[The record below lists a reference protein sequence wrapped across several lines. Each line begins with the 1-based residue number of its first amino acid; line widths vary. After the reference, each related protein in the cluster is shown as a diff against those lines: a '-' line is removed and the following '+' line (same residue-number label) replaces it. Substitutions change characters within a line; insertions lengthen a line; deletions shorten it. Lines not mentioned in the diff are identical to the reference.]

1 MKIIRK
7 VISPFTVIALIVL
20 VGCGSDTDKQ
30 IISDADVLNVK
41 VYVSEEVSVED
52 EGYEGRDR
60 PNNAIPVVALVTLGL
75 NDSGTAFDDVK
86 FIDNPSINPGD
97 YRLWGDGDS
106 IRIRITQSKST
117 GGTFAEYYFF
127 HEHVIFLG
135 FCFPGDYALVINERE
150 IRFSVEI
157 PSTDQDFKALGDL
170 LRHAK

>member
-30 IISDADVLNVK
+30 IISDADVLSVK
-41 VYVSEEVSVED
+41 VYVSEEVSVE
-52 EGYEGRDR
+52 YEEYDGVDW
-60 PNNAIPVVALVTLGL
+60 PGNAIPVVALVALGL
-75 NDSGTAFDDVK
+75 SDSGTAFDDVK
-86 FIDNPSINPGD
+86 FINNPSINLGD

-117 GGTFAEYYFF
+117 GGAFEEYYI

-150 IRFSVEI
+150 IKFSVEI
-157 PSTDQDFKALGDL
+157 PNGPRF
-170 LRHAK
+170 

>member
-41 VYVSEEVSVED
+41 VYVSEEVSVEHEEVD
-52 EGYEGRDR
+52 WPG
-60 PNNAIPVVALVTLGL
+60 NAIPVVALVAIGL
-75 NDSGTAFDDVK
+75 SDSQTTFEDVK
-86 FIDNPSINPGD
+86 FIDNPSIPPSD
-97 YRLWGDGDS
+97 YRLWEDGDS

-117 GGTFAEYYFF
+117 GDAFTEYYIQ
-127 HEHVIFLG
+127 EHVIFLG
-135 FCFPGDYALVINERE
+135 FCSPGNYALVINERE

-157 PSTDQDFKALGDL
+157 PNTD
-170 LRHAK
+170 

>member
-1 MKIIRK
+1 MKNIRK

-41 VYVSEEVSVED
+41 VYVSEEVSVE
-52 EGYEGRDR
+52 YEEYGGVDW
-60 PNNAIPVVALVTLGL
+60 PGNAIPVVALVAIGL
-75 NDSGTAFDDVK
+75 NDSQTTFEDVI
-86 FIDNPSINPGD
+86 FIDNPSIPPSD
-97 YRLWGDGDS
+97 YRLWEDGDS

-117 GGTFAEYYFF
+117 GGAFEEYYIQ
-127 HEHVIFLG
+127 EHVIFLG
-135 FCFPGDYALVINERE
+135 FCSPGDYALVINERE

-157 PSTDQDFKALGDL
+157 PNTDQDFKALGDL